1 MRRRHSAKGRPCG
14 SCKSSDN
21 ESARAVV
28 TALGDAAL
36 VHFRDLKG
44 ETPMRRPAARR
55 TEHDGYETLKLF

>member
-1 MRRRHSAKGRPCG
+1 MSMLRSEPMQLVQII
-14 SCKSSDN
+14 SDN

-55 TEHDGYETLKLF
+55 TEDDGYETLKLF